1 MIDIAPRLRDA
12 GMSEAESGA
21 KARLLECCGEA
32 LNAARR
38 SAGER
43 QAFFVPGRIEVLG
56 KHTDYAG
63 GRSLLCTMERG
74 FVLLVAPRADSLVC
88 VTDAMRGERHEL
100 DLDPGLDT
108 ARGDWS
114 AYAATV
120 IRRVAR
126 NFPDARR
133 GADIAFASDLPAASG
148 MSSSSALVIAIFA
161 ALDSVNDLAGRA
173 AYRRAIS
180 SPETLAA
187 YLSAV
192 ESGASFGGLT
202 GDDDGGLGIL
212 GGSEDHTAILCCR
225 AGFLSRYAFCPVRPE
240 GEIPFPQGRAFVIA
254 YSGIAAEKSRGA
266 RTSYNEASLAVRRI
280 LAVWNDATARRDAS
294 LADAIGS
301 ADGASDRMRAILR
314 ASRPPDFTPH
324 RLCDRFDQFVAE
336 SCDLIPRVAG
346 AFARGDLAEIGMLVD
361 RSQAGAE
368 ALLGNQVP
376 ETIALARMARANGA
390 DAASAFGAGFGGS
403 VWAMTAAADAGEF
416 AETWRDR
423 YREAFP
429 AAAASAL
436 FFVTRPGP
444 AMTPCGG
451 A

>member
-1 MIDIAPRLRDA
+1 MINIAPRLREA

-21 KARLLECCGEA
+21 KARLLERCGEA
-32 LNAARR
+32 LDAARR
-38 SAGER
+38 STGER

-74 FVLLVAPRADSLVC
+74 FVILVVPRADALVC
-88 VTDAMRGERHEL
+88 VMDAMRGESHEL
-100 DLDPGLDT
+100 ALDPGLDT

-148 MSSSSALVIAIFA
+148 MSSSSAFVIGMFA
-161 ALDSVNDLAGRA
+161 ALDSANDLAGRP

-192 ESGASFGGLT
+192 ESGASFGALT

-212 GGSEDHTAILCCR
+212 GGSEDHTAILCCH

-240 GEIPFPQGRAFVIA
+240 GAIPFPQGRAFVIA

-266 RTSYNEASLAVRRI
+266 RTSYNEASLAVQRI
-280 LAVWNDATARRDAS
+280 LTVWNEATARRDAS
-294 LADAIGS
+294 LADAIAS
-301 ADGASDRMRAILR
+301 ADGATDRMRAILR

-336 SCDLIPRVAG
+336 SSDLIPRVAG
-346 AFARGDLAEIGMLVD
+346 AFARGDLAEVGMLVD

-368 ALLGNQVP
+368 TLLGNQVP

-403 VWAMTAAADAGEF
+403 VWAMTAAADAREF
-416 AETWRDR
+416 AETWRET
-423 YREAFP
+423 YRGAFP
-429 AAAASAL
+429 AAAASAQ

-444 AMTPCGG
+444 AMTRCGG
-451 A
+451 E